1 MDSTDVRHD
10 WAERSGEYSPAYY
23 AYYGPNE
30 TSEIVRSLLA
40 RRVGTDASVLEL
52 GCSSG
57 RHLSHLFDEGFHDLA
72 GIELNADA
80 ADVMAEA
87 YPDLA
92 SKGTFYLDAIEDV
105 VVDFEDDQFDAVYS
119 VQTLQH
125 LHPDVAWV
133 FDELVRIAG
142 ELLVT
147 VENEGEREDVEE
159 MDGDSRGDAVEL
171 SGDPPVSH
179 INDEFPLYHRNWG
192 KVFSAQDC
200 RELDVV
206 SEIGVDVPGDHRET
220 VRAFHPPSENR
231 NGTGR

>member
-1 MDSTDVRHD
+1 MDSTDVRRS

-30 TSEIVRSLLA
+30 TSEIVRSVLE

-57 RHLSHLFDEGFHDLA
+57 RHLSHLLDGGFHDLS
-72 GIELNADA
+72 GIDVNDDA
-80 ADVMAEA
+80 VDVMTDA

-92 SKGTFYLDAIEDV
+92 AEGTFYLAAIEDV
-105 VVDFEDDQFDAVYS
+105 VADFADDQFDAVYS

-147 VENEGEREDVEE
+147 VENESEAADRDDEADRS
-159 MDGDSRGDAVEL
+159 D
-171 SGDPPVSH
+171 DPPVSH
-179 INDEFPLYHRNWG
+179 VNDEFPLYHRNWG
-192 KVFSAQDC
+192 EVFSARGC
-200 RELDVV
+200 RELDVA
-206 SEIGVDVPGDHRET
+206 SEIGVDIPEDHRET
-220 VRAFHPPSENR
+220 VRAFSPPSGDAD
-231 NGTGR
+231 GTGR